1 MPKNKASIYA
11 PGGWFNLQGW
21 LDLLKVNHHKDVHT
35 IILTSPRNNGKT
47 YSCWKWIEHQWIESN
62 YNFKIAICRTND
74 LKMKEAIKGFKDAF
88 KNKYLVENGF
98 IYKVEYDNKNKVVE
112 NSKIMLGRFVNVM
125 NEHNYRSA
133 PDGGFKGFKM
143 LFWDEFNE
151 VAQVEPHFFEKF
163 NMLVSTIE
171 RFNNPFTILLLGNK
185 IYANN
190 DIFINFNLNVSYRN
204 LKKDFVQKVSPRI
217 TYCDI
222 GLDTYKHL
230 KNSDLLANEIA
241 KFNENTN
248 QLFNEGG
255 FLEGTKY
262 NVINHKMMTK
272 ENIKYYFSYDKYLM
286 EYGTFINPLISNEP
300 QYYLKNVKEPWD
312 KSKQII
318 ALDIKGYA
326 NRGMSIEED
335 DLNEVANILF
345 THIQNRKIF
354 FSSFDLMIDCEKWI
368 FRKATIFKE

>member
-1 MPKNKASIYA
+1 MPKEKASIFA

-21 LDLLKVNHHKDVHT
+21 LDLLNINHHKDVHT

-47 YSCWKWIEHQWIESN
+47 YSCWKWIEQQWMDSG

-98 IYKVEYDNKNKVVE
+98 IYKVEYDNKNKIVE
-112 NSKIMLGRFVNVM
+112 NSKVMLGRFVNVM

-171 RFNNPFTILLLGNK
+171 RFNKPFTILLLGNK

-204 LKKDFVQKVSPRI
+204 LKKDFIQKVSPRI

-241 KFNENTN
+241 TFNENTN

-262 NVINHKMMTK
+262 NVINHKMMTN

-286 EYGTFINPLISNEP
+286 EYGTFINPLISKEP
-300 QYYLKNVKEPWD
+300 QYYLKSVKEPWD

-318 ALDIKGYA
+318 AFDIKGYA
-326 NRGMSIEED
+326 NSGMKIEED

-345 THIQNRKIF
+345 MHIQNRNIF